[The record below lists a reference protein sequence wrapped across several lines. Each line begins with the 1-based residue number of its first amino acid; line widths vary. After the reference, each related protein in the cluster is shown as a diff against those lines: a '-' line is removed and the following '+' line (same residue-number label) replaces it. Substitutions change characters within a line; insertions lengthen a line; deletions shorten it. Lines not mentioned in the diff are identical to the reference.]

1 VSALLHDVARAS
13 LPVAIAL
20 LVLTAAARAV
30 LWLRIDELE
39 GVARQYL
46 EALGTWCLI
55 AVATYTLSASAAGD
69 AGALSLAVS
78 LALGAA
84 AVLLRSAPAPS
95 PRAEPQKPPAVVAAP
110 ESAPARP
117 LWQES
122 AEGDARPR
130 TGLGSR

>member
-1 VSALLHDVARAS
+1 MSAVLHDVARAA

-30 LWLRIDELE
+30 LWMRIDELQ
-39 GVARQYL
+39 GVARQYI

-55 AVATYTLSASAAGD
+55 ALATYMLAASAAGD

-84 AVLLRSAPAPS
+84 AMLMRSAPEPS
-95 PRAEPQKPPAVVAAP
+95 PRAEPQQSPAVVTAP
-110 ESAPARP
+110 ESSPARP

-122 AEGDARPR
+122 AETDARPR
-130 TGLGSR
+130 TGLWSR

>member
-1 VSALLHDVARAS
+1 MARAA

-30 LWLRIDELE
+30 LWMRIDELQ
-39 GVARQYL
+39 GVARQYI

-55 AVATYTLSASAAGD
+55 ALATYMLAASAAGD

-84 AVLLRSAPAPS
+84 AMLLRSAPEPS
-95 PRAEPQKPPAVVAAP
+95 PRPEPRAAARGGRRAGILAAP
-110 ESAPARP
+110 AHCGRTARP
-117 LWQES
+117 KRRRRGRGRGCG
-122 AEGDARPR
+122 AA
-130 TGLGSR
+130 